1 LIFSIRN
8 LEKTWSS
15 TALIG
20 TGRLQ
25 TKLGRSGRKAILLT
39 PRPPLLGLRLDSLDV
54 PLWQSPGGQGQHQ
67 QGQDITERTTP
78 KDAPEQYPE
87 LVRHGQSPPHD

>member
-1 LIFSIRN
+1 
-8 LEKTWSS
+8 
-15 TALIG
+15 
-20 TGRLQ
+20 
-25 TKLGRSGRKAILLT
+25 
-39 PRPPLLGLRLDSLDV
+39 LLGLRLDSLDV

>member
-1 LIFSIRN
+1 L
-8 LEKTWSS
+8 W
-15 TALIG
+15 
-20 TGRLQ
+20 
-25 TKLGRSGRKAILLT
+25 
-39 PRPPLLGLRLDSLDV
+39 LDSLDA
-54 PLWQSPGGQGQHQ
+54 PRWHSPGGQGQHQ